1 MQMSR
6 IEQVHTV
13 WGYVV
18 LYFVGFLLV
27 RVFFWDGGVYINT
40 LLVLTK
46 GTSTWISNSF
56 NHK

>member
-27 RVFFWDGGVYINT
+27 GVFFWDGGVYINT
-40 LLVLTK
+40 IGINK
-46 GTSTWISNSF
+46 GNKHLDF
-56 NHK
+56 K

>member
-13 WGYVV
+13 WGFVV

-27 RVFFWDGGVYINT
+27 GVFFLGWRCLYKHTIGIN
-40 LLVLTK
+40 K
-46 GTSTWISNSF
+46 GNKHLDF
-56 NHK
+56 K

>member
-27 RVFFWDGGVYINT
+27 GVFLGDGGVYINT

>member
-13 WGYVV
+13 WGFVV